1 MLLCH
6 TRTGWF
12 HYERLKVIHGYLF
25 KLRNVG
31 TSKRS
36 TSRPFGEEKYSSVHM
51 GNVLASRTLLL
62 MMVAHTLGC
71 VFILEQPKGSLMEN
85 LPTFQE
91 LLQKIP
97 IWRHTLQMG
106 HYGAPSKKPTWLY
119 CSLSTCVLFF
129 KGLLFGKLFYSILKP
144 DKFNLNPAFPPPFK
158 VHKWSRTFRISGLP
172 HCLNYQKPKW
182 LFDTMTRL
190 ARPVWKAG
198 RI

>member
-1 MLLCH
+1 M
-6 TRTGWF
+6 
-12 HYERLKVIHGYLF
+12 IHGYLF

-144 DKFNLNPAFPPPFK
+144 DKFNLNPAFHRHLRFTNDRGPSEFQAYL
-158 VHKWSRTFRISGLP
+158 I
-172 HCLNYQKPKW
+172 
-182 LFDTMTRL
+182 
-190 ARPVWKAG
+190 A
-198 RI
+198 